1 MFWLLNVLAVSESTL
16 FEAVIFFSK
25 TCAKRSVFDFWDVP
39 KVPGLFETIGGVFM
53 DNRTFGYARVSSR
66 EQHEDRQIEA
76 LTNYGVSRDNIIVDK
91 CSGKDTE
98 REGYQYL
105 KKQILRNGDT
115 LVIKELD
122 RLSRS
127 KSDIKQELEFFK
139 CNGIHVKILDIPT
152 TLTDFPPEQIWVMD
166 MINAILIE
174 VLGSIA
180 ENERLKIRRRQREG
194 IDAALKKNVRF
205 GRPAIAKPE
214 NWDTVVKQIDAKETT
229 VSQALQT
236 LNISRSSYYR
246 FRQNNPF

>member
-1 MFWLLNVLAVSESTL
+1 
-16 FEAVIFFSK
+16 
-25 TCAKRSVFDFWDVP
+25 
-39 KVPGLFETIGGVFM
+39 M

-76 LTNYGVSRDNIIVDK
+76 LTNYGVNRDNIIVDK

-105 KKQILRNGDT
+105 KKQMLRSGDT

-152 TLTDFPPEQIWVMD
+152 TLTDFLPEQMWVMN

-174 VLGSIA
+174 VLGSITSTSTPVMQSA
-180 ENERLKIRRRQREG
+180 CHAMKNRRLKFSP
-194 IDAALKKNVRF
+194 VRNSKSLF
-205 GRPAIAKPE
+205 IQVTNTGTAF
-214 NWDTVVKQIDAKETT
+214 
-229 VSQALQT
+229 
-236 LNISRSSYYR
+236 SSV
-246 FRQNNPF
+246 

>member
-1 MFWLLNVLAVSESTL
+1 
-16 FEAVIFFSK
+16 
-25 TCAKRSVFDFWDVP
+25 
-39 KVPGLFETIGGVFM
+39 M

-66 EQHEDRQIEA
+66 EQHEDRQIET

-127 KSDIKQELEFFK
+127 KSDIKQELEVFK
-139 CNGIHVKILDIPT
+139 SKGIHVKILDIPT
-152 TLTDFPPEQIWVMD
+152 TLTDFPPEQMWVMD

-214 NWDTVVKQIDAKETT
+214 NWDTVVKQIDAKEIS
-229 VSQALQT
+229 VAQALQA

-246 FRQNNPF
+246 LRQNNSF